1 MNQKSKKG
9 PLKPG
14 QVIDQKVIGPDG
26 EPVKI
31 KSKVL
36 GIVGKPHEVTT
47 GGDADQAEQPAG
59 KK

>member
-1 MNQKSKKG
+1 MNQKTKKG

-14 QVIDQKVIGPDG
+14 QVIEQKVIGPDG
-26 EPVKI
+26 EPMGI

-36 GIVGKPHEVTT
+36 GIVGKPHEVAT
-47 GGDADQAEQPAG
+47 GGESDQAEQPAG